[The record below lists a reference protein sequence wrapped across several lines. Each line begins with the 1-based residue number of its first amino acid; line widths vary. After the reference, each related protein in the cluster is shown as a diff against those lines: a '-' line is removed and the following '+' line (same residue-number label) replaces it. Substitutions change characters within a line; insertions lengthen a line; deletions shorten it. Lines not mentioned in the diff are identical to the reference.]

1 MGVMVIGVEI
11 GVVFLSLVIIGV
23 GIVVVAM
30 DVSMGVTVDVLMDAD
45 VLVEE
50 LFLSSIGM
58 GFG

>member
-1 MGVMVIGVEI
+1 MVIGVEI